1 MMVRDFQTV
10 IGNERLEQMPVDAG
24 RQPDYI
30 VASVGGGS
38 NAMGI
43 FHPYI
48 DHKNVQLIGV
58 ESAGDGLE
66 TGRHAASLN
75 AGVVGAL
82 HGHRTYVM
90 HDEHGQVKATHSI
103 SDELDYHGVGPAQD
117 WLKEPGRERKSG
129 AER

>member
-10 IGNERLEQMPVDAG
+10 IGNECLEQMPVDAG

-58 ESAGDGLE
+58 EAAGDGLE

-75 AGVVGAL
+75 AGVVGVL
-82 HGHRTYVM
+82 HGHRTYVLQ
-90 HDEHGQVKATHSI
+90 DENGHG
-103 SDELDYHGVGPAQD
+103 
-117 WLKEPGRERKSG
+117 KETPSNTDRIRMRERG
-129 AER
+129 

>member
-1 MMVRDFQTV
+1 MRDWVTNVETTFYIIGTVAGPHPYPMMVRDFQTV
-10 IGNERLEQMPVDAG
+10 IGNECLEQMPVDAG

-58 ESAGDGLE
+58 EAAGDGLE
-66 TGRHAASLN
+66 TGRTAASMN
-75 AGVVGAL
+75 AGVETGRAA
-82 HGHRTYVM
+82 GR
-90 HDEHGQVKATHSI
+90 A
-103 SDELDYHGVGPAQD
+103 GVG
-117 WLKEPGRERKSG
+117 E
-129 AER
+129 